1 MDNNTAHYRAAR
13 TFAMEWSMAVGVL
26 VHVNS
31 NAAIVARTTTLGDLK
46 DELLKFN
53 SHPAPGS
60 LSLNLYP
67 ISPFISIRLF
77 ICISVRFSL
86 SISLYVSISLYSYQS
101 IFRTYY
107 TATLITEVE
116 GE

>member
-1 MDNNTAHYRAAR
+1 
-13 TFAMEWSMAVGVL
+13 MAVGVL

-31 NAAIVARTTTLGDLK
+31 TATIVARTSTLGDLK

-60 LSLNLYP
+60 LSL
-67 ISPFISIRLF
+67 SILF
-77 ICISVRFSL
+77 PHLFLSAYLFVSLRFSL
-86 SISLYVSISLYSYQS
+86 SVSLYVSISLYSYQS